1 MTWRATSGRPY
12 SEVATGAV
20 MSRIFQ
26 GRVSGKGKDG
36 AGAALDEEEGG
47 GRRRAEEDEA
57 AAAAERASH
66 SKAKGTTP
74 NWIVSVAAAA
84 ERPHLVFTVGRCRLT
99 LSSLC

>member
-1 MTWRATSGRPY
+1 
-12 SEVATGAV
+12 V